1 MSDHLLVYVRR
12 VLLILWVYYPHA
24 LEYQVDDTV
33 KDEITGLG
41 LMSLE
46 RLLSCYVRDFVV
58 GRNRG
63 SNVNYIVCCG
73 FIVRGAHCAINPP
86 C

>member
-1 MSDHLLVYVRR
+1 M
-12 VLLILWVYYPHA
+12 
-24 LEYQVDDTV
+24 DDTV
-33 KDEITGLG
+33 KGEIIDLG
-41 LMSLE
+41 LISFE
-46 RLLSCYVRDFVV
+46 RLLLCYVRDLVV